1 MGTEPLVLANLFE
14 KRDSGTAFQRL
25 FASGA
30 LTDQPSPSGVTIT
43 QEKAL
48 KLSAVSSSVMLIA
61 DTISTLPIDQFVRE
75 DGQRRPFRP
84 VDRWV
89 QTPSLTLPRTTFY
102 QQVIISMLLDGNAFV
117 KITRD
122 GRGII
127 EDLSVLNPT
136 RVEVMDNGYRVN
148 GQMFLNNMEVLHIT
162 DMLLPGERRG
172 TSRIMQA
179 KDALGLGLALEE
191 YAGRFFGNG
200 AYAGVV
206 LEVPY
211 EITKEQAAEIQQS
224 WEAKHRGLGRS
235 HRPAV
240 LMNGMKATQM
250 TVNPGDS
257 QLLDQRR
264 FAVEEVAR
272 IFRIPPFMLG
282 VTTPGS
288 VSYSSVE
295 QQMLYFT
302 QHTIQPRVQALEDAF
317 HSLLVNDRTFIKF
330 NLNSLVRAD
339 LSTRTSAYSTALLAG
354 YMSVNE
360 VRQLEDM
367 RDVTSGDVHRVP
379 LQNIPVEDT
388 PIITAQQKARAASQF
403 IIAGYTPESVAQF
416 LDLPLEHTG
425 LASVQ
430 LQPEDKD
437 EDGTVEAG

>member
-1 MGTEPLVLANLFE
+1 VLANLFE
-14 KRDSGTAFQRL
+14 RRSAGGAFQRL
-25 FASGA
+25 FAAGA
-30 LTDQPSPSGVTIT
+30 LTDRPSPSGVQVTEET
-43 QEKAL
+43 AL
-48 KLSAVSSSVMLIA
+48 KLSAVSSSIMLIA
-61 DTISTLPIDQFVRE
+61 DTISTLPLDQFIRE

-84 VDRWV
+84 RERWV
-89 QTPSLTLPRTTFY
+89 ETPSLTLPRTTFW
-102 QQVIISMLLDGNAFV
+102 QQVIVSLLLDGNAFV
-117 KITRD
+117 RITRGD
-122 GRGII
+122 RGVI
-127 EDLSVLNPT
+127 EDLTVLNPT
-136 RVEVMDNGYRVN
+136 NVEVLDDGFRLN
-148 GQMFLNNMEVLHIT
+148 GQTFLRKMDVLHLT
-162 DMLLPGERRG
+162 EMLLPGEKRG
-172 TSRIMQA
+172 TSRIKQA
-179 KDALGLGLALEE
+179 KDSLGLGLALEE

-211 EITKEQAAEIQQS
+211 ELTKEQADDIQSS

-250 TVNPGDS
+250 TVNPADS
-257 QLLDQRR
+257 QMLEQRR
-264 FAVEEVAR
+264 FAVEEVCR
-272 IFRIPPFMLG
+272 IFRVPPFMLG

-317 HSLLVNDRTFIKF
+317 HRLLLNERSFIKF

-339 LSTRTSAYSTALLAG
+339 LSTRTQAYSTALLAG

-360 VRQLEDM
+360 VRSLEDM
-367 RDVTSGDVHRVP
+367 REVDSGDVHRVP

-388 PIITAQQKARAASQF
+388 PIITAQQKAQAASQF
-403 IIAGYTPESVAQF
+403 IVAGYTPQSVATF

-430 LQPEDKD
+430 LQDEVKNPEA
-437 EDGTVEAG
+437 GVEAD